1 MNAATGLQTSASLGQ
16 QLVDL
21 APLIELL
28 LIGAGLALLP
38 AAAVVWRAR
47 RQGLRGW
54 PAWQRVLTVA
64 TLFLTLDLVIFGA
77 FTRLTDSGLGCP
89 DWPGC
94 YGEMSPFHARADIH
108 AAHEA
113 SPTGPVSPTKAW
125 IEMVHRYLATAVG
138 ALITGLMLLAWR
150 QRDEPGALSPWWAT
164 LTFVWVC
171 VQGAFGA
178 LTVTMKL
185 QPLIVTGHLLGAL
198 LGVALLTTQA
208 RVLDPAPLG
217 EPEGSDARRAR
228 WANSGLRRAGF
239 VVLAL
244 LTLQVASGAWVSTN
258 YAVLAC
264 AEFPTCQG
272 QWWPAMDFEQA
283 FRLWRP
289 LGGDGQGGVI
299 SMAGLT
305 AIHMA
310 HRMLAGVVSVAL
322 VVFAWR
328 LARWRAQDD
337 GPDRADD
344 RVNDRMNGSTGFSA
358 STREGRM
365 PGVTLVPPVPVW
377 RREARVLAL
386 LLLAQIASG
395 LSNVVL
401 GWPLAAALAHT
412 FGAALLVWWLTRL
425 LVLPREQATWRLL
438 LRGQDAR
445 VESDTGS
452 HQRPQLPPHQG
463 LHGTASRASVS

>member
-1 MNAATGLQTSASLGQ
+1 MDMQASDTLGQ
-16 QLVDL
+16 QLFDL

-28 LIGAGLALLP
+28 LLGAGLALLP
-38 AAAVVWRAR
+38 AAVVIWRAR
-47 RQGLRGW
+47 RQGVRGW

-64 TLFLTLDLVIFGA
+64 TLFLTLDLVVFGA

-94 YGEMSPFHARADIH
+94 YGEMSPFHARDDIH

-113 SPTGPVSPTKAW
+113 APTGPVSPTKAW

-138 ALITGLMLLAWR
+138 ALITGLMVLAWR

-164 LTFVWVC
+164 WTFVWVC

-208 RVLDPAPLG
+208 RMLDPAPLG
-217 EPEGSDARRAR
+217 PADGSDTRRAR
-228 WANSGLRRAGF
+228 WASSGLRRAGF

-272 QWWPAMDFEQA
+272 QWWPPMDFEQA
-283 FRLWRP
+283 FHLWRP

-299 SMAGLT
+299 TMASLT

-310 HRMLAGVVSVAL
+310 HRLLAGVVALAL

-328 LARWRAQDD
+328 LARWRPGHDD
-337 GPDRADD
+337 AC
-344 RVNDRMNGSTGFSA
+344 A
-358 STREGRM
+358 E
-365 PGVTLVPPVPVW
+365 PVW

-386 LLLAQIASG
+386 LLLAQVVTG

-425 LVLPREQATWRLL
+425 LVLPRAQATWWALVNSQHL
-438 LRGQDAR
+438 NPASALSG
-445 VESDTGS
+445 
-452 HQRPQLPPHQG
+452 HQG
-463 LHGTASRASVS
+463 HHATATRASAS

>member
-1 MNAATGLQTSASLGQ
+1 MSAGVGVQASSSLGQ

-28 LIGAGLALLP
+28 LLGAGLALLP
-38 AAAVVWRAR
+38 VAVVVWRAR
-47 RQGLRGW
+47 RQGVRGW

-64 TLFLTLDLVIFGA
+64 TLFLTLDLVVFGA

-94 YGEMSPFHARADIH
+94 YGEMSPFHARDDIH
-108 AAHEA
+108 AAHA
-113 SPTGPVSPTKAW
+113 VAPQGPVSPTKAW
-125 IEMVHRYLATAVG
+125 IEMIHRYLATAVG
-138 ALITGLMLLAWR
+138 ALITGLMVLAWR
-150 QRDEPGALSPWWAT
+150 QRGTPGALSPWWAT

-198 LGVALLTTQA
+198 LGVALLTAQA
-208 RVLDPAPLG
+208 RVLDPAALG
-217 EPEGSDARRAR
+217 RTEGSDARRAD
-228 WANSGLRRAGF
+228 WARSGLRRAGW
-239 VVLAL
+239 VVLCL
-244 LTLQVASGAWVSTN
+244 LTLQIASGAWVSTN

-264 AEFPTCQG
+264 TEFPTCQG

-283 FRLWRP
+283 FHLWRP

-310 HRMLAGVVSVAL
+310 HRLLAGVVAL
-322 VVFAWR
+322 ALLAFAWR
-328 LARWRAQDD
+328 LARWRAGTDTL
-337 GPDRADD
+337 G
-344 RVNDRMNGSTGFSA
+344 TE
-358 STREGRM
+358 TRETRI
-365 PGVTLVPPVPVW
+365 W
-377 RREARVLAL
+377 RREARVLGA
-386 LLLAQIASG
+386 LLLAQLLTG

-401 GWPLAAALAHT
+401 GWPLVAALAHT
-412 FGAALLVWWLTRL
+412 LGAALLVWWLTRL
-425 LVLPREQATWRLL
+425 LVLPRAQATWQALL
-438 LRGQDAR
+438 
-445 VESDTGS
+445 GS
-452 HQRPQLPPHQG
+452 RHGLPADSPCASAHQG
-463 LHGTASRASVS
+463 HQGHHATASQACAS

>member
-1 MNAATGLQTSASLGQ
+1 MSEAAMQVPASWGQ

-28 LIGAGLALLP
+28 LLGAGLALLP
-38 AAAVVWRAR
+38 AAVVVWRAR
-47 RQGLRGW
+47 RQGVRGW

-94 YGEMSPFHARADIH
+94 YGEMSPFHARDDIH
-108 AAHEA
+108 AAHA
-113 SPTGPVSPTKAW
+113 VAPQGPVSPTKAW
-125 IEMVHRYLATAVG
+125 IEMIHRYLATAVG
-138 ALITGLMLLAWR
+138 ALITGLMVLAWR

-178 LTVTMKL
+178 FTVTMKL

-217 EPEGSDARRAR
+217 SAEGSDARRNA
-228 WANSGLRRAGF
+228 WAGSGLRRAGF
-239 VVLAL
+239 VVLGL
-244 LTLQVASGAWVSTN
+244 LTVQIALGAWVSTN

-264 AEFPTCQG
+264 TEFPTCQG

-283 FRLWRP
+283 ARLWRP

-310 HRMLAGVVSVAL
+310 HRLFAGVVALAL
-322 VVFAWR
+322 VVFAWQ
-328 LARWRAQDD
+328 LARWRA
-337 GPDRADD
+337 RA
-344 RVNDRMNGSTGFSA
+344 GEPT
-358 STREGRM
+358 
-365 PGVTLVPPVPVW
+365 VW
-377 RREARVLAL
+377 RREARVLGL
-386 LLLAQIASG
+386 LLLAQLLSG

-401 GWPLAAALAHT
+401 GWPLVAALAHT
-412 FGAALLVWWLTRL
+412 FGAALMVWWLTRL
-425 LVLPREQATWRLL
+425 LVLPRAQATWLALL
-438 LRGQDAR
+438 QGRQGPHDPSLVR
-445 VESDTGS
+445 S
-452 HQRPQLPPHQG
+452 HQG
-463 LHGTASRASVS
+463 LHATAPRASAS

>member
-1 MNAATGLQTSASLGQ
+1 MSEAAMQVPASWGQ

-28 LIGAGLALLP
+28 LLGAGLALLP
-38 AAAVVWRAR
+38 AAVVVWRAR
-47 RQGLRGW
+47 RQGVRGW

-94 YGEMSPFHARADIH
+94 YGEMSPFHARDDIH
-108 AAHEA
+108 AAHEVA
-113 SPTGPVSPTKAW
+113 PQGPVSPTKAW
-125 IEMVHRYLATAVG
+125 IEMIHRYLATAVG
-138 ALITGLMLLAWR
+138 ALITGLMVLAWR

-178 LTVTMKL
+178 FTVTMKL

-217 EPEGSDARRAR
+217 SVEGSDARRNA
-228 WANSGLRRAGF
+228 WAGSGLRRAGF
-239 VVLAL
+239 VVLGL
-244 LTLQVASGAWVSTN
+244 LTVQIALGAWVSTN

-264 AEFPTCQG
+264 TEFPTCQG

-283 FRLWRP
+283 ARLWRP

-310 HRMLAGVVSVAL
+310 HRLFAGVVVLAL
-322 VVFAWR
+322 VVFAWQ
-328 LARWRAQDD
+328 LARWRA
-337 GPDRADD
+337 RA
-344 RVNDRMNGSTGFSA
+344 GEPT
-358 STREGRM
+358 
-365 PGVTLVPPVPVW
+365 VW
-377 RREARVLAL
+377 RREARVLGL
-386 LLLAQIASG
+386 LLLAQLLSG

-401 GWPLAAALAHT
+401 GWPLVAALAHT
-412 FGAALLVWWLTRL
+412 LGAALMVWWLTRL
-425 LVLPREQATWRLL
+425 LVLPRAQATWLALL
-438 LRGQDAR
+438 QGRHGPHDPSLVR
-445 VESDTGS
+445 S
-452 HQRPQLPPHQG
+452 HQG
-463 LHGTASRASVS
+463 LHATAPRASAS

>member
-1 MNAATGLQTSASLGQ
+1 MSAEAQLLATTSLGQ

-47 RQGLRGW
+47 RQGVRGW

-64 TLFLTLDLVIFGA
+64 TLFLTLDLVVFGA

-94 YGEMSPFHARADIH
+94 YGEMSPFHARDDIQ
-108 AAHEA
+108 AAHTLA
-113 SPTGPVSPTKAW
+113 PTGPVSPTKAW
-125 IEMVHRYLATAVG
+125 IEMIHRYLATAVG
-138 ALITGLMLLAWR
+138 ALITGLMVLAWR
-150 QRDEPGALSPWWAT
+150 QRHQPGALSPWWAT
-164 LTFVWVC
+164 WTFVWVC

-185 QPLIVTGHLLGAL
+185 QPLIVTAHLLGAL
-198 LGVALLTTQA
+198 LGVALLTAQA
-208 RVLDPAPLG
+208 RVLDPAPLAW
-217 EPEGSDARRAR
+217 PEGSDIRRAR
-228 WANSGLRRAGF
+228 WARSGLRRAGF

-244 LTLQVASGAWVSTN
+244 LTLQIASGAWVSTN

-272 QWWPAMDFEQA
+272 QWWPPMDFEQA
-283 FRLWRP
+283 LHLWRP

-305 AIHMA
+305 AIHML
-310 HRMLAGVVSVAL
+310 HRLLAAVVVLAL
-322 VVFAWR
+322 LTFAWR
-328 LARWRAQDD
+328 LARWQV
-337 GPDRADD
+337 P
-344 RVNDRMNGSTGFSA
+344 T
-358 STREGRM
+358 EGA
-365 PGVTLVPPVPVW
+365 VQTDEPVVW
-377 RREARVLAL
+377 RREARVLAA
-386 LLLAQIASG
+386 LLLAQFLTG

-412 FGAALLVWWLTRL
+412 LGAALLVWWLTRL
-425 LVLPREQATWRLL
+425 LVLPREQATWRQLL
-438 LRGQDAR
+438 QA
-445 VESDTGS
+445 
-452 HQRPQLPPHQG
+452 QRQPDPTAPTRPAHQG
-463 LHGTASRASVS
+463 HHATAQRASAS

>member
-1 MNAATGLQTSASLGQ
+1 MSGSAGLQASASLGQ

-47 RQGLRGW
+47 RQGVRGW

-64 TLFLTLDLVIFGA
+64 TLFLTLDLVVFGA

-94 YGEMSPFHARADIH
+94 YGEMSPFHARDDIH
-108 AAHEA
+108 AAHVA
-113 SPTGPVSPTKAW
+113 APTGPVSPTKAW
-125 IEMVHRYLATAVG
+125 IEMVHRYLATGVG
-138 ALITGLMLLAWR
+138 ALITGLMVLAWR

-164 LTFVWVC
+164 WTFVWVC

-198 LGVALLTTQA
+198 LGVGLLTTQA

-217 EPEGSDARRAR
+217 PSDGSDARRAH
-228 WANSGLRRAGF
+228 WARAGLRRAGF

-272 QWWPAMDFEQA
+272 QWWPQMDFEQA
-283 FRLWRP
+283 MRLWRP
-289 LGGDGQGGVI
+289 LGGDGLGGVI

-310 HRMLAGVVSVAL
+310 HRLLAGVVGLAL

-328 LARWRAQDD
+328 LARWRAS
-337 GPDRADD
+337 ADE
-344 RVNDRMNGSTGFSA
+344 S
-358 STREGRM
+358 
-365 PGVTLVPPVPVW
+365 PVW
-377 RREARVLAL
+377 LREARVLAA
-386 LLLAQIASG
+386 LLLAQVITG

-438 LRGQDAR
+438 LQSQPDPQPQ
-445 VESDTGS
+445 
-452 HQRPQLPPHQG
+452 HQRPHPGLPAAATQ
-463 LHGTASRASVS
+463 ASAP

>member
-1 MNAATGLQTSASLGQ
+1 MQASASLGQ
-16 QLVDL
+16 QLFDL

-28 LIGAGLALLP
+28 LLGAGLALLP
-38 AAAVVWRAR
+38 AAVVVWRAR
-47 RQGLRGW
+47 RQGVRGW

-64 TLFLTLDLVIFGA
+64 TLFLTLDLVVFGA

-94 YGEMSPFHARADIH
+94 YGEMSPFHARDNIH
-108 AAHEA
+108 AAHLA
-113 SPTGPVSPTKAW
+113 APTGPVSPTKAW

-138 ALITGLMLLAWR
+138 ALITGLMVLAWR

-164 LTFVWVC
+164 WTFVWVC

-178 LTVTMKL
+178 FTVTMKL

-217 EPEGSDARRAR
+217 AADGSDERRAR
-228 WANSGLRRAGF
+228 WANSGLRRVGF
-239 VVLAL
+239 GVLAL

-283 FRLWRP
+283 FHLWRP

-299 SMAGLT
+299 TMASLT

-310 HRMLAGVVSVAL
+310 HRLLAGVVALAL
-322 VVFAWR
+322 VGFAWR
-328 LARWRAQDD
+328 LARWRTGGDD
-337 GPDRADD
+337 VGA
-344 RVNDRMNGSTGFSA
+344 T
-358 STREGRM
+358 
-365 PGVTLVPPVPVW
+365 PVW
-377 RREARVLAL
+377 RREARVLAA
-386 LLLAQIASG
+386 LLLAQVATG

-425 LVLPREQATWRLL
+425 LVLPRTQLAWQALL
-438 LRGQDAR
+438 SGRHAKEAPAPLG
-445 VESDTGS
+445 
-452 HQRPQLPPHQG
+452 HQG
-463 LHGTASRASVS
+463 HHATASQASAS